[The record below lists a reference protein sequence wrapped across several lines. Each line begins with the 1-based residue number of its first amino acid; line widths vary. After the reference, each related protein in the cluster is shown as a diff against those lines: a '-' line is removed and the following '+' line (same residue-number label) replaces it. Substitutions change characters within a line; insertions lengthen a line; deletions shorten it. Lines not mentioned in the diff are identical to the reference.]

1 MSLSLSKGEAE
12 ELTLLVEQQVSPKP
26 SLKLHFKHRLPACR
40 TKELP
45 QSPKTRTA
53 AIVQLLLYNISPL
66 FL

>member
-1 MSLSLSKGEAE
+1 M
-12 ELTLLVEQQVSPKP
+12 LLVQQKVSPKP
-26 SLKLHFKHRLPACR
+26 SLKMHFKHRLPVCR

-53 AIVQLLLYNISPL
+53 VIVQLLLYNISPL